1 MKNGLLSDIL
11 GTLSQNRNKTIEID
25 EYFVVKK
32 KFYFIY
38 GTEFRLSIFV

>member
-32 KFYFIY
+32 KFFYI
-38 GTEFRLSIFV
+38 